1 MNLTFLRVQILL
13 SLIFIC
19 IGVHCVWAIWE
30 WRKNRGQN
38 KEIPG
43 LLLVVSLIW
52 SILASGG
59 IATAA
64 GLLGAA
70 ISYALTDELPLTAEM
85 MGSLK
90 ELLFPAIIALSLTI
104 AAGVFGAYTVFGFF
118 KKKLGL

>member
-1 MNLTFLRVQILL
+1 VNLTFLRVQILL

-30 WRKNRGQN
+30 WHKN
-38 KEIPG
+38 KEVPG

-90 ELLFPAIIALSLTI
+90 ELMFPAIIALSLTI